1 MFNTD
6 QALDFISTTRVNTTQ
21 YKQSRQSPLE
31 MNRSGFLRAVI
42 ANYWVITL
50 FNNAIN
56 KINAFNTLPEA
67 ISFINGELSSAWDK
81 ENSLVLNFMDLVE
94 RRFMA

>member
-6 QALDFISTTRVNTTQ
+6 QALDFISKTRVNTTQ
-21 YKQSRQSPLE
+21 YKQSRQSLLE

-50 FNNAIN
+50 FNNVIN
-56 KINAFNTLPEA
+56 
-67 ISFINGELSSAWDK
+67 
-81 ENSLVLNFMDLVE
+81 
-94 RRFMA
+94 

>member
-6 QALDFISTTRVNTTQ
+6 QALDFISKTRVNTTQ

-56 KINAFNTLPEA
+56 KYIGD
-67 ISFINGELSSAWDK
+67 IVYIMIYK
-81 ENSLVLNFMDLVE
+81 KIY
-94 RRFMA
+94 